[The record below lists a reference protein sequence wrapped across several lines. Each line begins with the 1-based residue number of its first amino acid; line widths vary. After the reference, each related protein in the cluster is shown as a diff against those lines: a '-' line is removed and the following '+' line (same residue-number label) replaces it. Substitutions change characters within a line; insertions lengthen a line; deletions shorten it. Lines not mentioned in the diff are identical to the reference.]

1 MIARRRMQWV
11 SIKIMT
17 ADATSSSHE
26 LDILRSLAKRCNGS
40 LSSQYIVQ
48 LLDDFLHRGPNGTH
62 QCLVFEFL
70 GPTLDQVTSDYSDYN
85 DPELRLEP
93 ETVLRFSE
101 QLLNAIAFVHKV
113 GYGHG
118 GTTSLEMLADVA
130 TIFPFFPAAD
140 LWQILAAGIFALHVV
155 VCRR

>member
-1 MIARRRMQWV
+1 MQWV

-17 ADATSSSHE
+17 ADATTSSHE
-26 LDILRSLAKRCNGS
+26 LDILRSLAKRCHGS
-40 LSSQYIVQ
+40 LNSWYIVQ

-62 QCLVFEFL
+62 QCLVFELL
-70 GPTLDQVTSDYSDYN
+70 GPTLDVITSDYSDYN

-93 ETVLRFSE
+93 DTVFRLSE
-101 QLLNAIAFVHKV
+101 QLLNAIAFVHEA

-118 GTTSLEMLADVA
+118 GTTSHEMLADAA
-130 TIFPFFPAAD
+130 TIFQIFPAAD
-140 LWQILAAGIFALHVV
+140 VCQMSAAEIFALHIV